1 MSKIS
6 RRSGVAKPP
15 KFSRWQSP
23 HAWTWMPLTGVFPKS
38 AAMIPAEPRK
48 KVNGDGSIRP

>member
-15 KFSRWQSP
+15 KFIRCASP
-23 HAWTWMPLTGVFPKS
+23 HACTWIPIAGVRAKS
-38 AAMIPAEPRK
+38 AAMTPAEPR
-48 KVNGDGSIRP
+48 